1 MNTIKMVS
9 FVFNPNH
16 YDDIVGIMNKR
27 GYTQA
32 VIAPDP
38 TAISGTYC
46 IYDGF
51 FMDVYLHDYDDI
63 EDLVEDIQVYAT
75 CDF

>member
-1 MNTIKMVS
+1 MRNGGRVQRHAI
-9 FVFNPNH
+9 
-16 YDDIVGIMNKR
+16 
-27 GYTQA
+27 TQA
-32 VIAPDP
+32 VGSG
-38 TAISGTYC
+38 AISGTYC
-46 IYDGF
+46 IYDGL

>member
-1 MNTIKMVS
+1 MIS

-16 YDDIVGIMNKR
+16 YDDIVGFMNNR

-32 VIAPDP
+32 VGSG
-38 TAISGTYC
+38 AISGTYC
-46 IYDGF
+46 FYDGF

-63 EDLVEDIQVYAT
+63 EDLVEDIIPYAT

>member
-16 YDDIVGIMNKR
+16 YDDIVAFMNNR

-32 VIAPDP
+32 VGSG
-38 TAISGTYC
+38 AISGTYC
-46 IYDGF
+46 FYDGL